1 MPNIFSI
8 PIFFIVFREVVEAGI
23 VVATLLSL
31 VDNLSGQDEPQGEG
45 GSPSAQQLLRKRMR
59 WMIWAGALSGLGIAV
74 CIGAAFI
81 AVFFTTLSDLWSKSE
96 DLWEGVFSLIACIL
110 IYVMGMGMLKID
122 RSQIKWKHK
131 FAAAFNKELDGTLTA
146 RERREGRRGKW
157 SLFILPFVTVLR
169 EGLEAVTFVG
179 GVALGQPAKA
189 IPLAAIVGLIVGFV
203 VGFLIYLSGSRLNL
217 SIFLVISTNI
227 LLLIGAGLLSKAV
240 WFFQAYRFNKGVGAD
255 VEELGYGPG
264 SFDVSGMV
272 WHVTYGNPESTLH
285 SQGWSIFNALLG
297 WQNTATLGSILS
309 YCFYWIA
316 VMAALI
322 RMKWMEGRTSIF
334 GFHSDAGRRRLARTR
349 KAQLEDASPASG
361 SSAGSIDEKKDQGA
375 LEIEQDVVERPTLGR
390 NGTIGVVGGE
400 VDEIKEAGSP

>member
-1 MPNIFSI
+1 MPSNIFSI

-31 VDNLSGQDEPQGEG
+31 VDNLSGQNEPTEEG
-45 GSPSAQQLLRKRMR
+45 GSPLAQQQLRKRMR

-131 FAAAFNKELDGTLTA
+131 FAAAFSKELDGTLTA
-146 RERREGRRGKW
+146 KERREGRRGKW

-272 WHVTYGNPESTLH
+272 WHVTYGNPESTLR

-316 VMAALI
+316 VMVALI
-322 RMKWMEGRTSIF
+322 RMKWLEGRTSLF
-334 GFHSDAGRRRLARTR
+334 GFHSAAGHRRLAR
-349 KAQLEDASPASG
+349 KAQLEGASPAQSG
-361 SSAGSIDEKKDQGA
+361 SATASVDDEKDKEA
-375 LEIEQDVVERPTLGR
+375 LEIQQGVVEPPTLGR
-390 NGTIGVVGGE
+390 NGTTGFPRGE
-400 VDEIKEAGSP
+400 EGDEIVEAA